1 MARNPYLRYS
11 VALATVTLAV
21 FARLLL
27 DPVLGVQYPFAT
39 VFLAVV
45 VTTWYGGLR
54 PALLAVLLGALASDF
69 FLLPPRAG
77 FHLAGTVA
85 ETGMVLYLIT
95 GLGISLLAGS
105 LQRAGDRAELK
116 AESANLFNRDLES
129 RAVEHTAELARQSL
143 LLDLAH
149 DTISI
154 RDHDDRIT
162 YWNKG
167 AERLYGWSQQDA
179 LGQVTHSLLATR
191 FPQPLDEIAAH
202 VLATGS
208 WNGELVHT
216 RRDGSLLTVVSSWT
230 LQRVAPHQ
238 SSVLELSYDIT
249 ARKKAERELE
259 TNRARLDAIFKG
271 SLDGIVVFESIRDE
285 TGILRDLRFTMVN
298 PAAER
303 LTGMNAC
310 DLIGH
315 TLLEKFPGTGPDGM
329 FEKFARTIAE
339 DTTLETEYFSAAEA
353 KPEWKRVAAVKL
365 GDGLVVHYNVITAD
379 KLAEEKRQTLAR
391 RLGLATEVLQAGIWE
406 WDLRTNLTQWDDKM
420 YEIYGLAENP
430 RMSYA
435 AWTHLVTPADLPFAE
450 AALRTAIASKSQGSS
465 EFRIVRPNG
474 TLRDLRVAFGTI
486 LDDRGQVI
494 RVVGADIDVT
504 ERKRTE
510 ERFQLVV
517 EAVPNAMI
525 VVSAEGLMTLV
536 NTQTEKLFG
545 YERGE
550 LLGQNVE
557 MLIPWQFRAH
567 HRNLLSAFFA
577 ESGATA
583 KRAGRELRGM
593 RRDGSEVPVE
603 IALSQV
609 GSPEGQ
615 FVLASI
621 VDITERKRA
630 AEHSLLLTAVIE
642 GAKDYAIFMLD
653 PEGRVLTWNEGAA
666 RLKGYSEAEIVGQHF
681 SRFYLPEAVKSGHP
695 ENELRMARA
704 MGKCEDEGWRVRRD
718 GSRFWATVLIAAVYD
733 KDGKLRG
740 FSKLT
745 RDTTERK
752 RTEERFQRVV
762 EAAPSAMIMVAG
774 DGLMTLVNNQ
784 TEKLFGYHRSELL
797 GLNIAMLIP
806 APFRFHHGGQ
816 LATFFAAPVARAM
829 GARRE
834 LFGLR
839 KDGREVAI
847 EISLS
852 PIVTEHGQF
861 VLAAVIDITERKR
874 YEAELQSKSA
884 EMERF
889 TYTVSHDLKSPLITI
904 KSYIS
909 MIDQD
914 LEAGNTDRVRADLQ
928 RVSKAADRM
937 KILLDEVLALSR
949 VGRVENPLET
959 VAFGSLVEEALEV
972 NAGRIQQG
980 NVRIEVAP
988 DLPSVTVDRAR
999 IIEVL
1004 QNLIDNATKFMGNQT
1019 APEIRIGALNEGAET
1034 RFFVKDNGVG
1044 LEARYH
1050 QRIFGLFDKL
1060 NPKSEGSGAGLAI
1073 VKRIIELQ
1081 KGRIWVE
1088 SAGSGGATF
1097 WFTLGKTE

>member
-21 FARLLL
+21 FVRLLL

-54 PALLAVLLGALASDF
+54 PGLLAVLLGALASDF

-105 LQRAGDRAELK
+105 L
-116 AESANLFNRDLES
+116 ES
-129 RAVEHTAELARQSL
+129 RVVERTAELARQSL
-143 LLDLAH
+143 LLDLAR
-149 DTISI
+149 DTIFI
-154 RDHDDRIT
+154 RDHEDRIT

-167 AERLYGWSQQDA
+167 AERLYGWSQQEA
-179 LGQVTHSLLATR
+179 LGQVTHLLLATR

-230 LQRVAPHQ
+230 LQRVTPHR
-238 SSVLELSYDIT
+238 SSVLELNYDIT
-249 ARKKAERELE
+249 ARKKAELELV
-259 TNRARLDAIFKG
+259 NSRARLDAIFKG
-271 SLDGIVVFESIRDE
+271 SLDGIALLEAMRDQE
-285 TGILRDLRFTMVN
+285 GRLRDLRFVMVN
-298 PAAER
+298 PAAESLVSIEGSGLADR
-303 LTGMNAC
+303 SW
-310 DLIGH
+310 
-315 TLLEKFPGTGPDGM
+315 LETFPATATDGL
-329 FEKFARTIAE
+329 FEKLGRAIAE
-339 DTTLETEYFSAAEA
+339 DTSIEIEHLFPRGERVRWY
-353 KPEWKRVAAVKL
+353 RVAAVKL
-365 GDGLVVHYNVITAD
+365 EDGLVVSFKEITAS
-379 KLAEEKRQTLAR
+379 KLAEAKRDMLAA
-391 RLGLATEVLQAGIWE
+391 RLDLATDILHAGV
-406 WDLRTNLTQWDDKM
+406 WDWDVRSGLVEWDDKM
-420 YEIYGLAENP
+420 YEIYGLP
-430 RMSYA
+430 TSLSVDYA
-435 AWTHLVTPADLPFAE
+435 VWRHAVVPEDLPRAE
-450 AALRTAIASKSQGSS
+450 AVLRETIASKSQGSM
-465 EFRIVRPNG
+465 EFRIVLPNG
-474 TLRDLRVAFGTI
+474 SIRHIQAAHGTI
-486 LDDRGQVI
+486 LDDDGQVV
-494 RVVGADIDVT
+494 RVVGANTDVT
-504 ERKRTE
+504 ERRRTE
-510 ERFQLVV
+510 ARFQLVV
-517 EAVPNAMI
+517 EAAPNAMI
-525 VVSAEGLMTLV
+525 MVSADGLMTLI
-536 NTQTEKLFG
+536 NTEAERLFG
-545 YERGE
+545 YHRDE
-550 LLGQNVE
+550 LLGRNVE
-557 MLIPWQFRAH
+557 KLIPKWPHLDTEGQLA
-567 HRNLLSAFFA
+567 AFFT
-577 ESGATA
+577 EGVTRSI
-583 KRAGRELRGM
+583 RAGRELSGV
-593 RRDGSEVPVE
+593 RRDGSEVPLE
-603 IALSQV
+603 IALSPV
-609 GSPEGQ
+609 STPDGQ

-621 VDITERKRA
+621 VDITGRRIA

-642 GAKDYAIFMLD
+642 GAKEYGIILLD
-653 PEGRVLTWNEGAA
+653 PDGRILTWNQGAE
-666 RLKGYSEAEIVGQHF
+666 RIKGYSEAEIVGQHF
-681 SRFYLPEAVKSGHP
+681 SRFYLPEAIQSGHP
-695 ENELRMARA
+695 ENELRMARDL
-704 MGKCEDEGWRVRRD
+704 GQYEDEGWRVRRD
-718 GSRFWATVLIAAVYD
+718 GSKFWATVLITAVYD
-733 KDGKLRG
+733 KDGTLRG

-762 EAAPSAMIMVAG
+762 EAAPSAMIMVGA

-797 GLNIAMLIP
+797 GQNIEMLIP
-806 APFRFHHGGQ
+806 ARFRFNHGGQ
-816 LATFFAAPVARAM
+816 LGKFFAAPVARAM
-829 GARRE
+829 GAGRD
-834 LFGLR
+834 LYGTR
-839 KDGREVAI
+839 KDGREVPI
-847 EISLS
+847 EIGLS
-852 PIVTEHGQF
+852 PIVTAHGQF
-861 VLAAVIDITERKR
+861 VLASVIDITERKR

-914 LEAGNTDRVRADLQ
+914 LEAGNVERLRADLR

-937 KILLDEVLALSR
+937 KTLLDEVLALSR
-949 VGRVENPLET
+949 VGRVENTPQT
-959 VAFGSLVEEALEV
+959 VAFASLVEEALEL
-972 NAGRIQQG
+972 NNGRIQQG

-1004 QNLIDNATKFMGNQT
+1004 QNLIDNATKFMGDQT
-1019 APEIRIGALNEGAET
+1019 APEIRIGALHEGAET

-1044 LEARYH
+1044 LEAKYH

-1081 KGRIWVE
+1081 GGRIWVE

-1097 WFTLGKTE
+1097 WFTLGKTG